1 MKKIYYL
8 IIAVAIS
15 LTSCN
20 SNKAESAASNESKS
34 ADRAEEMCEC
44 LQDAGLDNSITIS
57 KLGDRRFQ
65 RDLERKMEKIV
76 PKCLLRIVKKME
88 EEISDLSK
96 NDKKEY
102 TKAFLK
108 ACIDTE
114 CTDITLDLIPYDLL
128 GLALEG
134 AESEIND
141 QQRYGNEYEDYYEE
155 YEENDYYEEYD
166 EDVLDFY
173 DELEEIEEAAEDAP
187 PPF

>member
-34 ADRAEEMCEC
+34 ADRAKEMCEC
-44 LQDAGLDNSITIS
+44 LQDAGLENSITIS

-102 TKAFLK
+102 TRAFFK
-108 ACIDTE
+108 ACFDTE

-128 GLALEG
+128 GLAIEG
-134 AESEIND
+134 VESEIIN
-141 QQRYGNEYEDYYEE
+141 QRRYRNEYEEYEEDDYYEE
-155 YEENDYYEEYD
+155 YEEYD
-166 EDVLDFY
+166 
-173 DELEEIEEAAEDAP
+173 EIEEAIIELEDGLR
-187 PPF
+187 